1 VYTFIHDDM
10 RGKTMSHIS
19 AKKPA
24 GEEKGAGFVISKS
37 PATGKELGV
46 SKLNTA
52 EDVRSTV
59 ERARKVQPLW
69 AATPI
74 KERSRAMLRVRDYVI
89 EHSEE
94 IARTVS
100 LDNGKTLTDAMLAE
114 VFGAVMAANYLAKN
128 SKRILKN
135 RGIKPGLL
143 MMAYKK
149 SKIVRVPLGVVGII
163 SPWNYPFTIPF
174 VEIVMAL
181 MAGNAVVLKVATET
195 QQVGR
200 ALEKCFYSIGLPEGI
215 FTHVNL
221 PGRIAGEAFL
231 SAGIDK
237 LFFTGSVAVGK
248 ELMRLA
254 SQSLTPLSLELGG
267 NDPMLVCPDANL
279 YRAASGA
286 TWAGLTNSGQT
297 CAAVERIYVH
307 KDIYDPFMDLLV
319 KQVNSLRVGADGF
332 NVDIGA
338 MTTESQ
344 VKTVKEHIADALD
357 KGAVIAAQS
366 SCPRNS
372 TGNFLPATLLANV
385 DHSML
390 VMREETFGPVL
401 GVMKVDSMEQAVT
414 LANDSNLGLT
424 ASVWSK
430 NRKYAES
437 LARRIQA
444 GVVMINDHLMSNG
457 LAETPWGGFKESG
470 LGRTHG
476 ELGMMEMT
484 QPICIVH
491 DYLPGVQRDM
501 WWYPSGKG
509 IYDGIRGL
517 LDFLFSRNIAKR
529 LAGSIKLTK
538 LFMRSFTRER

>member
-1 VYTFIHDDM
+1 
-10 RGKTMSHIS
+10 MSHTS
-19 AKKPA
+19 ARKTVDEDKSK
-24 GEEKGAGFVISKS
+24 EFVVSKS
-37 PATGKELGV
+37 PATGQKLGV
-46 SKLNTA
+46 SQLNTPD
-52 EDVRSTV
+52 DVLIAV
-59 ERARKVQPLW
+59 ETAKKIQPLW

-74 KERSRAMLRVRDYVI
+74 KERSRAMIRVRDYIVQ
-89 EHSEE
+89 HADE
-94 IARTVS
+94 IAQTVS
-100 LDNGKTLTDAMLAE
+100 LDNGKTLTDAMVAE
-114 VFGAVMAANYLAKN
+114 AFGAALAADYYAKN
-128 SKRILKN
+128 TKRLIKDK
-135 RGIKPGLL
+135 GIRPGLM

-149 SKIVRVPLGVVGII
+149 SKIIRVPYGVIGII

-200 ALEKCFYSIGLPEGI
+200 ELEKCFNSVGLPEGL

-221 PGRIAGEAFL
+221 PGRIAGDAFL

-237 LFFTGSVAVGK
+237 LFFTGSVGVGK
-248 ELMRLA
+248 QLMALA
-254 SQSLTPLSLELGG
+254 SRTLTPLSLELGG

-279 YRAASGA
+279 YRAATGA
-286 TWAGLTNSGQT
+286 VWAGLSNSGQT

-307 KDIYDPFMDLLV
+307 KDVYDSFMDLLG
-319 KQVNSLRVGADGF
+319 KQVESIRVGKDGF

-338 MTTESQ
+338 MTTTQQME
-344 VKTVKEHIADALD
+344 TVKQHITDALD

-366 SCPRNS
+366 AYPKDSG
-372 TGNFLPATLLANV
+372 GNFLPATILANV
-385 DHSML
+385 DHSMV

-401 GVMKVDSMEQAVT
+401 GVMKVDDMEQAVA

-424 ASVWSK
+424 ASVWSR
-430 NRKYAES
+430 NRRYAES
-437 LARRIQA
+437 LARRIQS

-470 LGRTHG
+470 IGRTHG

-491 DYLPGVQRDM
+491 DYLPGVQRNM
-501 WWYPSGKG
+501 WWYPAGKE
-509 IYDGIRGL
+509 IYDGIKGMM
-517 LDFLFSRNIAKR
+517 DFLFSHNIGKR
-529 LAGSIKLTK
+529 MSGGIRLTR
-538 LFMRSFTRER
+538 LFMRSFTKERH